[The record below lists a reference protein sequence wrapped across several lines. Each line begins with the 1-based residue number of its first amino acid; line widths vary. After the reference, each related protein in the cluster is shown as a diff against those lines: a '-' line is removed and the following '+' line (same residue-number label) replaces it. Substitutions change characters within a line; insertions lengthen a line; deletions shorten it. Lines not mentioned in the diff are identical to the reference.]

1 MSIEAWITIGVVIA
15 LLIGLMRNSLPP
27 DLLFLGGTAFLSVVG
42 IITPEQAFA
51 GFANAGMLTVAFL
64 FVVVAALRETGVLD
78 YVGHHVL
85 GKVQTERGALV
96 RLSFFVVPMSA
107 LLNNT
112 PIVAMFIP
120 VVLDWCRRW
129 RVAPSKLLIPLSF
142 LTILGG
148 TCTVIGTS
156 TNLVV
161 NGLMLDAGMVGL
173 GFWEIGMVGIPY
185 ALVGTLFLVLIGRY
199 LLPERKDLME
209 QLQETRRDYL
219 VAMRI
224 QPGCRLS
231 GQSVERAGLRQ
242 LPGLF
247 LIEIEREGQ
256 IITPVRP
263 DDLLQTHDRLLFTG
277 IVSSI
282 IELERIP
289 GLVAIDDTEAELSN
303 RTSSERRMVEAVI
316 SGSSSL
322 NGKRIRDADFRT
334 VYGAA
339 VVAVHRYGE
348 RVKQKIGDI
357 QLRTGDTLLLQTP
370 ANFLRAHRHDS
381 SDFYLVS
388 QVDQW
393 RPIRRN
399 RGWLAVG
406 LFLLLMV
413 LMTTGVVPI
422 VISAAL
428 TATLMIALGCLS
440 ANDARQSIE
449 WQVLITIAASFGVG
463 TALQNSGAATF
474 LAQALVD
481 STAAWGPIAGLIII
495 YAFGSIITEL
505 ITNNAAAV
513 LMFPICVETAKLYSA
528 DPRPFV
534 IALALAASAS
544 FMTPI
549 GYQTNMMVYGPGGYR
564 FVDFLRIGAP
574 LNIVL
579 GVIAIVLIPIFW
591 PF

>member
-1 MSIEAWITIGVVIA
+1 MSIDAWITIGVVIA

-27 DLLFLGGTAFLSVVG
+27 DLLFLGGTAFLSVIG

-85 GKVQTERGALV
+85 GRVQTERGALI
-96 RLSFFVVPMSA
+96 RLSIFIVPMSA

-120 VVLDWCRRW
+120 VVIDWCRRW

-148 TCTVIGTS
+148 TCTAIGTS
-156 TNLVV
+156 TNLVIS
-161 NGLMLDAGMVGL
+161 GLMLDAGMVGL
-173 GFWEIGMVGIPY
+173 GFWEIGKVGLPY
-185 ALVGTLFLVLIGRY
+185 ALIGTLFLILIGRH

-247 LIEIEREGQ
+247 LIEIERDGQ
-256 IITPVRP
+256 IIAPVRP

-303 RTSSERRMVEAVI
+303 RASSERRMVEAVI
-316 SGSSSL
+316 SESSSL
-322 NGKRIRDADFRT
+322 NGKCIRDADFRT

-339 VVAVHRYGE
+339 VVAVHRFGE

-357 QLRTGDTLLLQTP
+357 ELRPGDTLLLQTP
-370 ANFLRAHRHDS
+370 PHFLRTHRHDS

-406 LFLLLMV
+406 LFLV
-413 LMTTGVVPI
+413 LMALMTSGLVPI
-422 VISAAL
+422 VLSAAL
-428 TATLMIALGCLS
+428 IATLMIALGCLS

-495 YAFGSIITEL
+495 YVFGSIITEL

-534 IALALAASAS
+534 MALALAASAS

-564 FVDFLRIGAP
+564 FVDFMRIGVP
-574 LNIVL
+574 LNVIL
-579 GVIAIVLIPIFW
+579 GAVAIVLIPIFW